1 MSYLA
6 LYREW
11 RPRTFDEVVEQKH
24 AVFALRQAVISR
36 QIGHA
41 YLFSGTRGTG
51 KTTLAKIFSR
61 AINCLNPQDGNPCN
75 QCEICR
81 GVLDGSL
88 LDVVEMDAASNNSV
102 DNIRRI
108 TDEVNFMPSKAK
120 YKVYIIDEVHMLTPG
135 AFNALLKT
143 LEEPPAHAVF
153 ILATTEPHRIPAT
166 ILSRCQRYDFRRI
179 PVESISARLAEIAKS
194 DGITIDASGLET
206 IAAFA
211 DGALRDAISLLDQ
224 AKMSCAGTISRDD
237 ILALAGLAK
246 DDALLELAEALIQ
259 SDASKVLDL
268 VDQLV
273 MAGRDLARLI
283 PDLAMLFRNLLICQ
297 VSNRPEKLV
306 QTTAE
311 GLATMRQLAVLATQQ
326 QLLSWIRGLSSLLT
340 DLRWAADTR
349 TVLEVGLLRLMT
361 EDLPRTAVASA
372 KPAKA
377 TATIAP
383 STPKA
388 AVAPTVS
395 NPAVAKP
402 AEQAPA
408 PVPATAPS
416 PVPAPAPLASPAPA
430 AKPAPKPVEP
440 PVPDEPPFPEEPPTY
455 GEPVSPDDLPLPDEP
470 PFPEEPP
477 QGDVP
482 QQNDETFF
490 LANPQPAVAVQPVA
504 APAAIP
510 AASPDSGDREIPD
523 SPASQSGAVLFDGT
537 GLWQKVLNHLSDN
550 GQMTL
555 FLFGRTARAE
565 QTGDHV
571 LRLSFGKNEKVH
583 FDELRSAAAQKI
595 LRESLQAITG
605 QVFELQVQIESA
617 PGAGATPAGAGKTQA
632 RGGMTE
638 AAPAEFSSA
647 KAEPGSSSGE
657 AGRTSAGTGSPF
669 DEPSASRD
677 GKGSGKDGQAMA
689 TAEEPQPEWITKLQA
704 TADTF
709 GIPITMED

>member
-61 AINCLNPQDGNPCN
+61 AINCLDPQDGNPCN

-120 YKVYIIDEVHMLTPG
+120 FKVYIIDEVHMLTPG

-179 PVESISARLAEIAKS
+179 PVESITTRLAEIAKA
-194 DGITIDASGLET
+194 DGITIDTSGLET
-206 IAAFA
+206 IAAFS

-224 AKMSCAGTISRDD
+224 AKMSCAGPISRDD

-246 DDALLELAEALIQ
+246 DDALLELAHALIRR
-259 SDASKVLDL
+259 DASSVLDL

-283 PDLAMLFRNLLICQ
+283 PDLALLFRNLLICQ
-297 VSNRPEKLV
+297 VSDRPEKLV

-311 GLATMRQLAVLATQQ
+311 GLAMMRQLAALATQQ
-326 QLLSWIRGLSSLLT
+326 QLLAWIRGLSSMLT
-340 DLRWAADTR
+340 DLRWATDTR
-349 TVLEVGLLRLMT
+349 TVLEVGLMRLMAEGQT
-361 EDLPRTAVASA
+361 DFT
-372 KPAKA
+372 
-377 TATIAP
+377 P
-383 STPKA
+383 S
-388 AVAPTVS
+388 S
-395 NPAVAKP
+395 PAVLAHPKP
-402 AEQAPA
+402 I
-408 PVPATAPS
+408 
-416 PVPAPAPLASPAPA
+416 A
-430 AKPAPKPVEP
+430 AKPASTPPAIPVPAIKPVPESDIKSAPTPVIKPDPAPVIKPVSVPAEP
-440 PVPDEPPFPEEPPTY
+440 PIPDEPPFPDEPPASD
-455 GEPVSPDDLPLPDEP
+455 EPSSPDEMPLPDEP
-470 PFPEEPP
+470 PFPDEPP
-477 QGDVP
+477 QA
-482 QQNDETFF
+482 DEPFF
-490 LANPQPAVAVQPVA
+490 LGADNNTVAEVLPASPFVDPFGTSGRPAVVPSAES
-504 APAAIP
+504 APSASTAPDEP
-510 AASPDSGDREIPD
+510 ADGPGAG
-523 SPASQSGAVLFDGT
+523 PAFYDGT
-537 GLWQKVLNHLSDN
+537 ALWQKVLARLIDT

-555 FLFGRTARAE
+555 YLFGQKAKVD
-565 QTGDHV
+565 QTDAHV
-571 LRLSFGKNEKVH
+571 LRIAFAKTEKVH
-583 FDELRSAAAQKI
+583 FDELRSAASQKI
-595 LRESLQAITG
+595 LRECLQVITG
-605 QVFELQVQIESA
+605 QIFELHVMIEGS
-617 PGAGATPAGAGKTQA
+617 PDAGASLSRTGMGTTASSLSGA
-632 RGGMTE
+632 
-638 AAPAEFSSA
+638 
-647 KAEPGSSSGE
+647 
-657 AGRTSAGTGSPF
+657 
-669 DEPSASRD
+669 ASNVP
-677 GKGSGKDGQAMA
+677 Q
-689 TAEEPQPEWITKLQA
+689 QPEWMTKLQT

>member
-61 AINCLNPQDGNPCN
+61 AINCLDPQDGNPCN
-75 QCEICR
+75 KCEICR

-102 DNIRRI
+102 DNVRRI

-179 PVESISARLAEIAKS
+179 PVESITARLAEIAKA

-246 DDALLELAEALIQ
+246 DDALLELAHALILR
-259 SDASKVLDL
+259 DASPVLDL

-306 QTTAE
+306 QATAE
-311 GLATMRQLAVLATQQ
+311 GLSMMRQLATQATQH
-326 QLLSWIRGLSSLLT
+326 QLLAWIRGLSSLLT

-361 EDLPRTAVASA
+361 EGQTEFASPVATSAATSTVLPARSAVNTAPV
-372 KPAKA
+372 
-377 TATIAP
+377 
-383 STPKA
+383 
-388 AVAPTVS
+388 
-395 NPAVAKP
+395 VAKP
-402 AEQAPA
+402 APA
-408 PVPATAPS
+408 QPVPA
-416 PVPAPAPLASPAPA
+416 VV
-430 AKPAPKPVEP
+430 PVEP
-440 PVPDEPPFPEEPPTY
+440 PIPDEPPFPDEPPAFEEPAM
-455 GEPVSPDDLPLPDEP
+455 PDDQPLPDEP
-470 PFPEEPP
+470 SYPNEPLPIEEPYFP
-477 QGDVP
+477 GQAPVP
-482 QQNDETFF
+482 SLSTDHSAPSAVSPFTAPPFDDPF
-490 LANPQPAVAVQPVA
+490 SAKVQPAT
-504 APAAIP
+504 P
-510 AASPDSGDREIPD
+510 AAS
-523 SPASQSGAVLFDGT
+523 ANYDGT
-537 GLWQKVLNHLSDN
+537 ALWQKVLHHLSDA

-565 QTGDHV
+565 QTSDHV
-571 LRLSFGKNEKVH
+571 LDLSFAKNEKVH
-583 FDELRSAAAQKI
+583 YDELRSNTSQKI

-605 QVFELQVQIESA
+605 QVFELHFQIE
-617 PGAGATPAGAGKTQA
+617 GA
-632 RGGMTE
+632 
-638 AAPAEFSSA
+638 
-647 KAEPGSSSGE
+647 PGSSGSG
-657 AGRTSAGTGSPF
+657 GSGGTSGS
-669 DEPSASRD
+669 DKASRSTASPGQGQNQGNADNAGLASD
-677 GKGSGKDGQAMA
+677 G
-689 TAEEPQPEWITKLQA
+689 PRQPDWITKLQT